1 MEAHISHQL
10 ICEVTSHSCMLDT
23 FPFNQFVS
31 HPLPF
36 TESPRK
42 DTPHCR
48 MVRASPNP
56 LHHPWCP
63 VNKQMLYHTANSQHG
78 AKGQQRWQL
87 KTETQSKTAMHFLKT
102 NSVARADILLQ
113 FINLYYDFWDHP
125 TNWKW
130 KIATI
135 FLTKETAPANNV
147 TLILRKVEGFEGE
160 VVEGDQIVLSINTK
174 NAIIII

>member
-1 MEAHISHQL
+1 
-10 ICEVTSHSCMLDT
+10 
-23 FPFNQFVS
+23 
-31 HPLPF
+31 
-36 TESPRK
+36 
-42 DTPHCR
+42 
-48 MVRASPNP
+48 
-56 LHHPWCP
+56 
-63 VNKQMLYHTANSQHG
+63 
-78 AKGQQRWQL
+78 
-87 KTETQSKTAMHFLKT
+87 MHFLKT